1 MRSQASQVIKLAT
14 IRRLGQQEGSLA
26 LNNVFAGI
34 PQEQF
39 SWRERE
45 RGGGGNW
52 EPRHQVP
59 YVAKCCLQEVVGRL
73 LRTLSRGTQ

>member
-1 MRSQASQVIKLAT
+1 MIKLAT
-14 IRRLGQQEGSLA
+14 IRWLGQQEGSLA

-45 RGGGGNW
+45 TKREREIEVIGSRAIRFPLPPNVEFKKSSGAS
-52 EPRHQVP
+52 
-59 YVAKCCLQEVVGRL
+59 YVL
-73 LRTLSRGTQ
+73 